1 VTVKPQK
8 GAVLRDHRPKDGSRG
23 ASLWAMTPARTMT
36 PLSQPVDAEVQV
48 VGSKSFTNR
57 ALIVAALARGDSLLT
72 GALFSDD
79 TRYMAEALRALG
91 IEVEA
96 DEARATLAVRGKDG
110 HVPNQQARCFVG
122 NAGTA
127 ARFLPLLMA
136 LGAGVYELDGIP
148 RMRERP
154 IAPLLDALAALGVRV
169 ECLGAPGCV
178 PLRVHGGSLVGGQ
191 VSIPGN
197 ISSQYISGLMM
208 AAPVLRDGLVLKIEG
223 ELVSRPYLEMTAQ
236 TMRDFGAELARDGE
250 RTFRISGGQHYLGRH
265 YAVEPDASAAS
276 YFFAAAAITG
286 GRVRVAGL
294 GTRSLQGD
302 RNLVHIFARMGCRV
316 TEADT
321 YTEVQGPAPGALM
334 GVDVDMA
341 DLSDVAQ
348 TLAVVAPFAST
359 PTRVTGIGFI
369 RKKETDRVGAV
380 VRELTRLGVPAQEE
394 PDGFVIQ
401 PGLPLPGEVETYE
414 DHRMAMSF
422 ALLGLV
428 RPGIVISN
436 PGCVSKTFPTYF
448 DVLETLR
455 R

>member
-1 VTVKPQK
+1 
-8 GAVLRDHRPKDGSRG
+8 
-23 ASLWAMTPARTMT
+23 
-36 PLSQPVDAEVQV
+36 
-48 VGSKSFTNR
+48 
-57 ALIVAALARGDSLLT
+57 
-72 GALFSDD
+72 
-79 TRYMAEALRALG
+79 
-91 IEVEA
+91 
-96 DEARATLAVRGKDG
+96 
-110 HVPNQQARCFVG
+110 
-122 NAGTA
+122 
-127 ARFLPLLMA
+127 
-136 LGAGVYELDGIP
+136 
-148 RMRERP
+148 
-154 IAPLLDALAALGVRV
+154 
-169 ECLGAPGCV
+169 
-178 PLRVHGGSLVGGQ
+178 
-191 VSIPGN
+191 
-197 ISSQYISGLMM
+197 
-208 AAPVLRDGLVLKIEG
+208 
-223 ELVSRPYLEMTAQ
+223 
-236 TMRDFGAELARDGE
+236 
-250 RTFRISGGQHYLGRH
+250 
-265 YAVEPDASAAS
+265 
-276 YFFAAAAITG
+276 
-286 GRVRVAGL
+286 
-294 GTRSLQGD
+294 
-302 RNLVHIFARMGCRV
+302 
-316 TEADT
+316 
-321 YTEVQGPAPGALM
+321 VQGPAPGALI